1 MIIYLKPMAILFPT
15 GFDLKLTFRLRSELE
30 DSGLSFLAAAGH
42 LERCKTCPPLRHFHE
57 RLIQIREERNE
68 PAFGWFSKA
77 EFFVLKQKFTH
88 FDRYKACRKK
98 PFSLATVSRSQILQI
113 EIEAARNSVVSC
125 CTSG

>member
-30 DSGLSFLAAAGH
+30 DSGLSFLAAGGH

-57 RLIQIREERNE
+57 RLIQIREGRNE

-98 PFSLATVSRSQILQI
+98 PFSLATVSRSQISS
-113 EIEAARNSVVSC
+113 N
-125 CTSG
+125 